1 MIKYGDVLKRQISGL
16 SFTPKYDEL
25 EDRIRLSVNYD
36 DYSNRVDLLITRSF
50 ILKLFPILDEY
61 LIKYYKSDLPEVELP
76 INDRVTKDQE
86 ENISVSDGSSLELYK
101 QEDELLLEI
110 NFSFIKE
117 NSNTL
122 VQFVSKSSVT
132 TAQLDEKSLKQVFSI
147 IKTTVPFFSWGISQ
161 NF

>member
-1 MIKYGDVLKRQISGL
+1 MKRQISGL
-16 SFTPKYDEL
+16 SCKPKYDEL

-76 INDRVTKDQE
+76 MNDRVTKDQE

-117 NSNTL
+117 NSKTL

>member
-1 MIKYGDVLKRQISGL
+1 MKRQISGL

-61 LIKYYKSDLPEVELP
+61 LIKYYKSDLPEVELS

>member
-1 MIKYGDVLKRQISGL
+1 LKRQISGL

>member
-1 MIKYGDVLKRQISGL
+1 LKRQISGL

-61 LIKYYKSDLPEVELP
+61 LIKYYKSDLPEVELS

-117 NSNTL
+117 NSKTL

>member
-1 MIKYGDVLKRQISGL
+1 MKRQISGL

>member
-1 MIKYGDVLKRQISGL
+1 LIKYGDVLKRQISGL

>member
-1 MIKYGDVLKRQISGL
+1 LIKYGDVLKRQISGL

-117 NSNTL
+117 NSKTL

>member
-1 MIKYGDVLKRQISGL
+1 MKRQISGL

-117 NSNTL
+117 NSKTL

>member
-1 MIKYGDVLKRQISGL
+1 MKRQISGL

-61 LIKYYKSDLPEVELP
+61 LIKYYKSDLPEVELS

-117 NSNTL
+117 NSKTL

>member
-1 MIKYGDVLKRQISGL
+1 LKRQISGL
-16 SFTPKYDEL
+16 SCKPKYDEL

-76 INDRVTKDQE
+76 MNDRVTKDQE

-117 NSNTL
+117 NSKTL

>member
-1 MIKYGDVLKRQISGL
+1 LKRQISGL

-117 NSNTL
+117 NSKTL